1 MLLQSCGF
9 PLRFAT
15 RYSSYPVS
23 TIQRVFEDIIDR
35 PSRSPTQTSDM
46 SVRLDVRESDSSFV
60 VIAELP
66 GISTGD
72 IDVSYDNGVLTI
84 RGEKKPASS
93 EAKDTWHIRERFHGS
108 FTRQL
113 ALPTTI
119 DANGVDARFEQGLL
133 QIVLPKRSD
142 AQTAARKIA
151 IKSS

>member
-66 GISTGD
+66 GISAVRRNPPLLKQKIHGIFVSGFMALLHASWLCQRRLMRMGSMHALNRGCCRLCCPRDPTRKPPPEKLPSSRPD
-72 IDVSYDNGVLTI
+72 ITAGFPFT
-84 RGEKKPASS
+84 
-93 EAKDTWHIRERFHGS
+93 ER
-108 FTRQL
+108 
-113 ALPTTI
+113 
-119 DANGVDARFEQGLL
+119 
-133 QIVLPKRSD
+133 
-142 AQTAARKIA
+142 
-151 IKSS
+151 